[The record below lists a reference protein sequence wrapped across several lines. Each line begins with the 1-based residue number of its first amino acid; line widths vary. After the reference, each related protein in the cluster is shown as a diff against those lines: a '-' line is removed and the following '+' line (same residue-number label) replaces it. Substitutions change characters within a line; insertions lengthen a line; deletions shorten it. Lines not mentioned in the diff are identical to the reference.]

1 MKRRPAATLAVYA
14 AALAVGLFAVAPF
27 LWMVLTSVKPDGEI
41 LSRTPSLWTA
51 RPQFGRYADVLDAGF
66 ARALLNSLK
75 VAAGTTV
82 AGVAVAA
89 LAGYALARF
98 DLPLRRYLL
107 LMVMGVQMFPLVVFI
122 IPLFVVM
129 KVLGLLDSLLG
140 LVIAYLTFTTP
151 LAVWLLRSFFETI
164 PKELEEAA
172 MIDGATRFGAMV
184 RVIFPLA
191 GPGLAA
197 TAIFSF
203 IAAWNEFLF
212 ALTFTA
218 SGDYS
223 ARTVQ
228 PAIASFSGR
237 TQFEEPWGSIM
248 AASVVVTVPLVVLV
262 LVFQRQILAG
272 LTSGAVKG

>member
-1 MKRRPAATLAVYA
+1 MRRRPAATVALYLAAVT
-14 AALAVGLFAVAPF
+14 VGLLAVAPF
-27 LWMVLTSVKPDGEI
+27 LWMLLTSIKPEGEI
-41 LSRTPSLWTA
+41 LRRTPSLWTA
-51 RPQFGRYADVLDAGF
+51 HPQFGRYSDVLHAGF
-66 ARALLNSLK
+66 ARALRNSMI
-75 VAAGTTV
+75 VATGTTV

-107 LMVMGVQMFPLVVFI
+107 LMVMGVQMFPLVVLI

-129 KVLGLLDSLLG
+129 KALGLLDSWLG
-140 LVIAYLTFTTP
+140 LVVAYLSFTTP

-164 PKELEEAA
+164 PKDLEEAA
-172 MIDGATRFGAMV
+172 MTDGATRFGAMV

-212 ALTFTA
+212 ALTFVKKEQLRTLPVA
-218 SGDYS
+218 LS
-223 ARTVQ
+223 AFV
-228 PAIASFSGR
+228 GR
-237 TQFEEPWGSIM
+237 SQADWGLIM
-248 AASVVVTVPLVVLV
+248 AASVLFTIPVV
-262 LVFQRQILAG
+262 VFFLAVHRR
-272 LTSGAVKG
+272 LTTGMVAGSVTG

>member
-1 MKRRPAATLAVYA
+1 MRRRPAATVALYA
-14 AALAVGLFAVAPF
+14 AAALVGLFAVMPF
-27 LWMVLTSVKPDGEI
+27 LWMLLTSIKPEGEI
-41 LSRTPSLWTA
+41 LRRTPSLWTA
-51 RPQFGRYADVLDAGF
+51 HPQFGRYSDVLHAGF
-66 ARALLNSLK
+66 ARALRNSLI
-75 VAAGTTV
+75 VATGTTV

-107 LMVMGVQMFPLVVFI
+107 LMVMGVQMFPLVVLI

-129 KVLGLLDSLLG
+129 KALGLLDSWLG
-140 LVIAYLTFTTP
+140 LIVAYLSFTTP

-164 PKELEEAA
+164 PRDLEEAA
-172 MIDGATRFGAMV
+172 MSDGATRFGAMV

-212 ALTFTA
+212 ALTFLKKENLRTLPVA
-218 SGDYS
+218 LS
-223 ARTVQ
+223 AFVGQ
-228 PAIASFSGR
+228 EQAD
-237 TQFEEPWGSIM
+237 WGLIM
-248 AASVVVTVPLVVLV
+248 AASVLFTVPVVI
-262 LVFQRQILAG
+262 FFLAVHRR
-272 LTSGAVKG
+272 LTTGMVAGSVTG

>member
-1 MKRRPAATLAVYA
+1 MRRRPVAALGLYA
-14 AALAVGLFAVAPF
+14 AAVVVAVFAVAPF
-27 LWMVLTSVKPDGEI
+27 AWMLLTSIKPDGEI
-41 LSRTPSLWTA
+41 LRSTPSLWTA
-51 RPQFGRYADVLDAGF
+51 HPQFGRYADVVHAGF
-66 ARALLNSLK
+66 GVALRNSLI
-75 VAAGTTV
+75 VATGTTV

-107 LMVMGVQMFPLVVFI
+107 LMVMAVQMFPLVVLI

-129 KVLGLLDSLLG
+129 KTLGLLDSWLG
-140 LVIAYLTFTTP
+140 LILAYLSFTTP

-164 PKELEEAA
+164 PKDLEEAA
-172 MIDGATRFGAMV
+172 MSDGATRFGAMV

-212 ALTFTA
+212 ALTFVKQA
-218 SGDYS
+218 SLRTLPVALS
-223 ARTVQ
+223 AFVGQ
-228 PAIASFSGR
+228 EQAD
-237 TQFEEPWGSIM
+237 WGLIM
-248 AASVVVTVPLVVLV
+248 AASVLFTVPVVI
-262 LVFQRQILAG
+262 FFLAVHRR
-272 LTSGAVKG
+272 LTTGMVAGSVTG

>member
-1 MKRRPAATLAVYA
+1 MRRRPAATVAIYVAAVV
-14 AALAVGLFAVAPF
+14 VGLLAMAPF
-27 LWMVLTSVKPDGEI
+27 LWMLLTSIKPDGEI
-41 LSRTPSLWTA
+41 LRRTPTLWTSD
-51 RPQFGRYADVLDAGF
+51 PQFDRYSDVLDAGF
-66 ARALLNSLK
+66 ARALRNSLI
-75 VAAGTTV
+75 VATATTV

-107 LMVMGVQMFPLVVFI
+107 LMVMAVQMFPLVVLI

-129 KVLGLLDSLLG
+129 KALGLLDSWVG
-140 LVIAYLTFTTP
+140 LVIAYLSFTTP

-164 PKELEEAA
+164 PKDLEEAA
-172 MIDGATRFGAMV
+172 MTDGATRFGAMV

-212 ALTFTA
+212 ALTFVKKENLRTLPVA
-218 SGDYS
+218 LS
-223 ARTVQ
+223 AFVGQ
-228 PAIASFSGR
+228 QQADWGR
-237 TQFEEPWGSIM
+237 IM
-248 AASVVVTVPLVVLV
+248 AASVLFTIPVVIFFLFVHRRLTTGMV
-262 LVFQRQILAG
+262 AG
-272 LTSGAVKG
+272 SVTG

>member
-1 MKRRPAATLAVYA
+1 MKRRPAAALAVYA
-14 AALAVGLFAVAPF
+14 AAVVIGLFAVAPF
-27 LWMVLTSVKPDGEI
+27 AWMFLTSIKPDGEI
-41 LSRTPSLWTA
+41 FSRTPSLWTDK
-51 RPQFGRYADVLDAGF
+51 PQFGRYADVLDAGF
-66 ARALLNSLK
+66 ARALWNSLK
-75 VAAGTTV
+75 VAVGTTV

-107 LMVMGVQMFPLVVFI
+107 LMVMAVQMFPLVVFI

-129 KVLGLLDSLLG
+129 KVLGLLNSLLG

-151 LAVWLLRSFFETI
+151 LAIWLLRSFFETI
-164 PKELEEAA
+164 PRELEEAA
-172 MIDGATRFGAMV
+172 MSDGATRFGAMV

-212 ALTFTA
+212 ALTFLQKENLRTLPLA
-218 SGDYS
+218 LS
-223 ARTVQ
+223 AFVGQ
-228 PAIASFSGR
+228 EQAD
-237 TQFEEPWGSIM
+237 WGLIM
-248 AASVVVTVPLVVLV
+248 AGSVLFTIPVVM
-262 LVFQRQILAG
+262 FFLAVHRR
-272 LTSGAVKG
+272 LTTGMVAGSVTG